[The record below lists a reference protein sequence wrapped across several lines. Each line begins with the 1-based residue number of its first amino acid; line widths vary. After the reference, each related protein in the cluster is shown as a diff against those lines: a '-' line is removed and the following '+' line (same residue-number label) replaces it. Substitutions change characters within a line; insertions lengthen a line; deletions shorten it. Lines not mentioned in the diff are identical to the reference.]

1 MSGNR
6 HKNSHS
12 LHGPAVFKWMAA
24 VIACSLLGAG
34 YVAQKNQVLRLASEV
49 RSQEVELNAWK
60 QRNLQIRSDLAQL
73 GSLGTLQRRLNGLGS
88 GMVRIGDLPVIHME
102 KSRTNLSPNSPSG
115 RLYLTFTGGNLS

>member
-88 GMVRIGDLPVIHME
+88 GMVRIGDLPVVHLE
-102 KSRTNLSPNSPSG
+102 KSRTNQNENSPSG
-115 RLYLTFTGGNLS
+115 RLSLTSTGGNLS